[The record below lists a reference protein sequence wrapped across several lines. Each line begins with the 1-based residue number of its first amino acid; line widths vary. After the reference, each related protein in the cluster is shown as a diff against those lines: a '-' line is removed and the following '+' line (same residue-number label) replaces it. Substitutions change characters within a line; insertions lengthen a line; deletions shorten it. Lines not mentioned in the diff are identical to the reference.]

1 MVNCFMHI
9 PVLLNEVVENLN
21 LSDSKK
27 VLDCTLGGGGHTLEI
42 LRQYPEIAIL
52 GIEWDPMLAR
62 DFKEKHGDKITIVN
76 DSYVNLK
83 NICREH
89 NFQPD
94 AILFD
99 LGLSSWHYEESGR
112 GFSFR
117 KDEMLDMRF
126 NPERGGLTAAQII
139 NTYDSRELERILREY
154 GEEDFA
160 RNISLAVVNAR
171 KEKPVISVSEL
182 VGIVE
187 TAVPEWYKHKKI
199 HFATKT
205 FQSLRIAVNG
215 ELENVKKGAN
225 DAIEVLK
232 SGGRIAAIS
241 FHGLEDKILK
251 ELFRAK
257 AKENIIRLIN
267 KNVVKPQWQEIMANP
282 RSRSAKLRV
291 AEKI

>member
-1 MVNCFMHI
+1 MHI

-154 GEEDFA
+154 GEEDSG
-160 RNISLAVVNAR
+160 RQDGQLRERSDDR
-171 KEKPVISVSEL
+171 SEW
-182 VGIVE
+182 VADVE
-187 TAVPEWYKHKKI
+187 RPCHPCAS
-199 HFATKT
+199 
-205 FQSLRIAVNG
+205 QSIRGRGWCLRRG
-215 ELENVKKGAN
+215 ELGW
-225 DAIEVLK
+225 I
-232 SGGRIAAIS
+232 
-241 FHGLEDKILK
+241 
-251 ELFRAK
+251 
-257 AKENIIRLIN
+257 
-267 KNVVKPQWQEIMANP
+267 P
-282 RSRSAKLRV
+282 
-291 AEKI
+291 